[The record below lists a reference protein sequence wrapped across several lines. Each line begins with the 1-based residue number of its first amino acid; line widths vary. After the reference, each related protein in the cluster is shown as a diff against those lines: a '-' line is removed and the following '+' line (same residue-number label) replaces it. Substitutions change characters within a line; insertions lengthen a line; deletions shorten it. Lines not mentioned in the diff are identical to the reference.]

1 MPQTIHPNAS
11 ILIIDDEPQIRKFL
25 DIALRAQ
32 GYQVHVAENGMQG
45 LETLATRG
53 ADLLILDLGLPDM
66 EGQQVLTEMR
76 LWSDIPVIVLSARP
90 DENQKIKLLD
100 AGANDYVTKPFSI
113 QELCARIRVMF
124 RNKPQQS
131 EQNIVFDDGQLSVDV
146 AEHVVR
152 FANEEIILTKKE
164 FQLLALLIRHQGKI
178 VTQKQ
183 IMTELWGISHE
194 EDTHYLRILVKN
206 SAAKLEI
213 LRSLQN
219 IFLPLQAWGYV
230 FKDNPKLKIKRE
242 FAKLSF

>member
-1 MPQTIHPNAS
+1 MPQTIYPSAS

-32 GYQVHVAENGMQG
+32 GYQVQVAENGMKG
-45 LETLATRG
+45 LEILATRG

-76 LWSDIPVIVLSARP
+76 QWSDIPVIVLSARP

-146 AEHVVR
+146 AEHVVT
-152 FANEEIILTKKE
+152 FAQEEIVLTKKE

-194 EDTHYLRILVKN
+194 EDTHYLRILVK
-206 SAAKLEI
+206 K
-213 LRSLQN
+213 LRSKIGDSAVTPKY
-219 IFLPLQAWGYV
+219 IFTIAGVGLRFQGQ
-230 FKDNPKLKIKRE
+230 
-242 FAKLSF
+242 S

>member
-1 MPQTIHPNAS
+1 MPQLFNSDMA

-32 GYQVHVAENGMQG
+32 GYKVYVAENGMKG
-45 LETLATRG
+45 LETLASRG

-66 EGQQVLTEMR
+66 DGQEVLTELR
-76 LWSDIPVIVLSARP
+76 QWSDIPVIVLSARP

-124 RNKPQQS
+124 RNKPQQV
-131 EQNIVFDDGQLSVDV
+131 EQKIVFDDGQLSVNV
-146 AEHVVR
+146 AEHMVKL
-152 FANEEIILTKKE
+152 ANEEIVLTKKE

-183 IMTELWGISHE
+183 IMTELWGVSHE
-194 EDTHYLRILVKN
+194 EDTHYLRILVKKLRTKIGD
-206 SAAKLEI
+206 SALTPVYIFTIAGVG
-213 LRSLQN
+213 LR
-219 IFLPLQAWGYV
+219 
-230 FKDNPKLKIKRE
+230 FKE
-242 FAKLSF
+242 S

>member
-1 MPQTIHPNAS
+1 MPQTIYPNAS

-32 GYQVHVAENGMQG
+32 GYQVYVAENGMQG
-45 LETLATRG
+45 LEILATRG

-76 LWSDIPVIVLSARP
+76 QWSDIPVIVLSARP

-146 AEHVVR
+146 AEHMVT
-152 FANEEIILTKKE
+152 FAQEEIVLSKKE

-194 EDTHYLRILVKN
+194 EDTHYLRILVK
-206 SAAKLEI
+206 K
-213 LRSLQN
+213 LRSKIGDSAVTPKY
-219 IFLPLQAWGYV
+219 IFTIAGVGLRFDVA
-230 FKDNPKLKIKRE
+230 NRT
-242 FAKLSF
+242 

>member
-1 MPQTIHPNAS
+1 MPQSFHSQAS

-32 GYQVHVAENGMQG
+32 GYQVHVAENGMKG
-45 LETLATRG
+45 LEVLATRG

-66 EGQQVLTEMR
+66 DGQAVLLELR
-76 LWSDIPVIVLSARP
+76 QWSDIPVIVLSARP

-124 RNKPQQS
+124 RNKPQQA
-131 EQNIVFDDGQLSVDV
+131 EHNLMFNDGQLWVDV
-146 AEHVVR
+146 AEH
-152 FANEEIILTKKE
+152 AAKLAGQDITLTKKE

-183 IMTELWGISHE
+183 IMTELWGITHE
-194 EDTHYLRILVKN
+194 EDTHYLRILVKKLRTKIGD
-206 SAAKLEI
+206 SAVTPKYIFTIAGVG
-213 LRSLQN
+213 LR
-219 IFLPLQAWGYV
+219 FG
-230 FKDNPKLKIKRE
+230 E
-242 FAKLSF
+242 

>member
-1 MPQTIHPNAS
+1 MPHTLNAQAS

-32 GYQVHVAENGMQG
+32 GYQVQVAENGMKG

-66 EGQQVLTEMR
+66 DGQEVLTELR
-76 LWSDIPVIVLSARP
+76 QWSDIPVIVLSARP

-124 RNKPQQS
+124 RNKPQQM
-131 EQNIVFDDGQLSVDV
+131 EQKIVFDDGQLSIDV
-146 AEHVVR
+146 AEHVVKLSK
-152 FANEEIILTKKE
+152 EEIILTKKE

-183 IMTELWGISHE
+183 IMTELWGITHE
-194 EDTHYLRILVKN
+194 EDTHYLRILVKKLRTKIGD
-206 SAAKLEI
+206 SAISPKYIFTIAGVG
-213 LRSLQN
+213 LRFQGQSD
-219 IFLPLQAWGYV
+219 I
-230 FKDNPKLKIKRE
+230 
-242 FAKLSF
+242 

>member
-1 MPQTIHPNAS
+1 MPQTIYPNAS

-32 GYQVHVAENGMQG
+32 GYQVYVAENGMQG
-45 LETLATRG
+45 LEILATRG

-76 LWSDIPVIVLSARP
+76 QWSDIPVIVLSARP

-124 RNKPQQS
+124 RNKPQQF

-146 AEHVVR
+146 AEHMVT
-152 FANEEIILTKKE
+152 FAQEEIVLSKKE

-194 EDTHYLRILVKN
+194 EDTHYLRILVKKLRTKIGD
-206 SAAKLEI
+206 SAVTPKYIFTIAGVG
-213 LRSLQN
+213 LRFDAAN
-219 IFLPLQAWGYV
+219 
-230 FKDNPKLKIKRE
+230 RT
-242 FAKLSF
+242 